1 MDAVEA
7 QHDVILPL
15 SDFIAKLLML
25 FNARR
30 TMAQAEVREYAARA
44 SSTDTFGRV
53 MCNSRDHY
61 FVVDGPVQNGCPGEA
76 ITPAELFLAGVAC
89 CGVELVQVLAKSKTI
104 PLGGIAVDIQGSFD
118 RSRPVRPDVTLFNS
132 VHLHF
137 RMKGVTEQQGGLL
150 VEGFKGR

>member
-1 MDAVEA
+1 
-7 QHDVILPL
+7 LPL
-15 SDFIAKLLML
+15 SDFIAKLLTL

-30 TMAQAEVREYAARA
+30 TMAQAEVREYAAKA

-76 ITPAELFLAGVAC
+76 ITPAELLARVAC
-89 CGVELVQVLAKSKTI
+89 CGVELVQVLAKAQAI

-132 VHLHF
+132 VRLRF
-137 RMKGVTEQQGGLL
+137 RMKGVTEEQ
-150 VEGFKGR
+150 